1 MIQSENN
8 PAFLKKEITRLK
20 AKLAEID
27 SDSVPTSAV
36 CGHDVALDNLK
47 KVVQENSHQGLSQ
60 LLSYDL
66 ENGWYTTNLPTYSIG
81 NYLEDFS
88 TVSDFFSLLSEKAVW
103 KLLQQCYFKQKPDTE
118 NKNYQILK
126 EMKYIDEE
134 NHLTE
139 KGFLVYAAGGHLCY
153 NATLKQEI
161 LKTFTISQHIYEI
174 TGKHYG
180 ENLSMSANEIIQ
192 ILKNNDR
199 WQLMG
204 K

>member
-1 MIQSENN
+1 MI
-8 PAFLKKEITRLK
+8 T
-20 AKLAEID
+20 ID
-27 SDSVPTSAV
+27 F
-36 CGHDVALDNLK
+36 
-47 KVVQENSHQGLSQ
+47 
-60 LLSYDL
+60 DL

-199 WQLMG
+199 WQLMENEG
-204 K
+204 IDDKDNKHFNLIRLLSRFLHSQKRAPMYGSQVKWLLY

>member
-1 MIQSENN
+1 LQSM
-8 PAFLKKEITRLK
+8 L
-20 AKLAEID
+20 LADINKIL
-27 SDSVPTSAV
+27 A
-36 CGHDVALDNLK
+36 
-47 KVVQENSHQGLSQ
+47 
-60 LLSYDL
+60 
-66 ENGWYTTNLPTYSIG
+66 
-81 NYLEDFS
+81 
-88 TVSDFFSLLSEKAVW
+88 
-103 KLLQQCYFKQKPDTE
+103 TE

-199 WQLMG
+199 WQLMENEG
-204 K
+204 IDDKDIEIYLYQMNCHKITGAS